1 MGEAANG
8 ATYKLEVDRVEKSF
22 HVRQGQVTRVLD
34 RISFKVPAGQFVSIV
49 GASGC
54 GKTTL
59 LRIVD
64 GLTAAD
70 GGQVLVDGKAQ
81 HRPGPDRAF
90 VFQNDSL
97 YPWRTVEQ
105 NVYFGLELKGVARS
119 KCSETAHQLIELV
132 GLKGFERHYP
142 KELSGGMRQRV
153 NLARALAMQ
162 PEILLMDE
170 PFASLDSQTREIM
183 QKELLRI
190 WEEEKKTVLFIT
202 HQIDE
207 AVFLSDRVLVL
218 SARPG
223 RLKQDIRVDIPRPR
237 PLDMKRKPQFIEY
250 VDQIWGLIEDE
261 VVASMKK

>member
-1 MGEAANG
+1 MSEQANG
-8 ATYKLEVDRVEKSF
+8 AAYKLEVDRVSKSF
-22 HVRQGQVTRVLD
+22 QVRKGQAIQVLD
-34 RISFKVPAGQFVSIV
+34 EISFQVPAGEFVSIV

-64 GLTAAD
+64 GLTSAD
-70 GGQVLVDGKAQ
+70 GGQIVVNGRPQ
-81 HRPGPDRAF
+81 HGPGPDRAF
-90 VFQNDSL
+90 VFQHDSL

-105 NVYFGLELKGVARS
+105 NVYFGLELKGVPRGE
-119 KCSETAHQLIELV
+119 CVDTAHRLIELV

-162 PEILLMDE
+162 PDILLMDE
-170 PFASLDSQTREIM
+170 PFAALDAQTREIM

-207 AVFLSDRVLVL
+207 AVFLSDRVLVF

-223 RLKQDIRVDIPRPR
+223 RVKQDIHIDIPRPR
-237 PLDMKRKPQFIEY
+237 PLDLKRKPQFTEY

-261 VVASMKK
+261 VIASMT

>member
-1 MGEAANG
+1 MNNSAD
-8 ATYKLEVDRVEKSF
+8 KLEVVNVGKAFRTRDGKSTP
-22 HVRQGQVTRVLD
+22 VLEQVH
-34 RISFKVPAGQFVSIV
+34 FKIPEGQFVSIV

-64 GLTAAD
+64 GLIAPD
-70 GGQVLVDGKAQ
+70 SGRILVNGKPECG
-81 HRPGPDRAF
+81 PGPDRAF

-105 NVYFGLELKGVARS
+105 NVYFGLEVKGVPRNER
-119 KCSETAHQLIELV
+119 KETASGLIELV

-142 KELSGGMRQRV
+142 MELSGGMRQRV
-153 NLARALAMQ
+153 NLARALAMR
-162 PEILLMDE
+162 PDILLMDE
-170 PFASLDSQTREIM
+170 PFASLDAQTREIM

-190 WEEEKKTVLFIT
+190 WEDEKKTVLFIT

-207 AVFLSDRVLVL
+207 AVFLSDRVLVF

-223 RLKQDIRVDIPRPR
+223 RIKRDIHIDIPRPR
-237 PLDMKRKPQFIEY
+237 PLDLKRSGQFTEY
-250 VDQIWGLIEDE
+250 VDQIWGLIENE
-261 VVASMKK
+261 VIASMT